1 MRDDADTVRRGI
13 VAQGNRSSLIIS
25 NCNFYD
31 INQESIRLEDPSS
44 NVIITGN
51 MFHSCGASLVST
63 NGIIRIDGTGN
74 DIIITNNI
82 FGAGTPPPSG
92 RPLTVAT
99 SANRLIFK
107 DNDVNGLTNKAPNI
121 AAISTDIRMSDN
133 LGLSP
138 VGRITNSV
146 NTTNNTIGSYGGTTA
161 YPFLHRLYYRRRNND
176 DNFNCRDRSIDNL
189 EGWLW

>member
-1 MRDDADTVRRGI
+1 MHQAALGVTFTGCTALAGQHSSVSVDVQGFNLRSPAIINGCVVQGATHEAIVLWIDSDVVGSDLTPGANRTIINATSIISPLRDDADTVRRGI

-82 FGAGTPPPSG
+82 FGAGLS
-92 RPLTVAT
+92 
-99 SANRLIFK
+99 
-107 DNDVNGLTNKAPNI
+107 
-121 AAISTDIRMSDN
+121 STF
-133 LGLSP
+133 G
-138 VGRITNSV
+138 
-146 NTTNNTIGSYGGTTA
+146 
-161 YPFLHRLYYRRRNND
+161 
-176 DNFNCRDRSIDNL
+176 
-189 EGWLW
+189 